1 MNNTQ
6 QTTGTWIVILCNC
19 VIAVVG
25 VLQGVDWLHLAGSQT
40 AGWVAAVLAALNVVA
55 HYYTG
60 PTPASLPPPVPN
72 AQNKG
77 S

>member
-60 PTPASLPPPVPN
+60 PTPAPAPLPPSNPP
-72 AQNKG
+72 ATG